1 MLGRRCTRG
10 VTKSAPAANTC
21 VLRAFRY
28 NWGLLREAQSVGA
41 TTNTIHKVSDCKAS
55 QVRFVLGC
63 ELEVLEVT
71 SATLQSEFAS
81 RERFALG
88 YS

>member
-41 TTNTIHKVSDCKAS
+41 TTYTLLKVSDCKAS

-63 ELEVLEVT
+63 VRKCVKVT